1 MKILIYIISL
11 AAVSIIIFNLFQ
23 IDLENFFSKENF
35 NYGIMILAGF
45 SCLIIMRIMMLNEKI
60 NKAKKI
66 IKELRFQFDK
76 PQLLLF
82 LKTLILKCLCIVL
95 RKQPFLF

>member
-11 AAVSIIIFNLFQ
+11 AAIAIIIFNLIQ

-45 SCLIIMRIMMLNEKI
+45 SCLIIMRIMILNEKI
-60 NKAKKI
+60 NKEKKNS
-66 IKELRFQFDK
+66 
-76 PQLLLF
+76 
-82 LKTLILKCLCIVL
+82 
-95 RKQPFLF
+95 

>member
-35 NYGIMILAGF
+35 NYGIMIL
-45 SCLIIMRIMMLNEKI
+45 NEKI
-60 NKAKKI
+60 NKEKKNN
-66 IKELRFQFDK
+66 
-76 PQLLLF
+76 
-82 LKTLILKCLCIVL
+82 
-95 RKQPFLF
+95 